1 MVILVNILRVT
12 VWVKNICIDFSH
24 PVIKAFASQQHFF
37 AIFGLPKGPV
47 NKLQLFFFL
56 IFQTISLI
64 LTESHGSQI
73 LRIS

>member
-47 NKLQLFFFL
+47 NKLQLFFF
-56 IFQTISLI
+56 
-64 LTESHGSQI
+64 
-73 LRIS
+73 